1 MNPQHTLH
9 RLALAGLL
17 ATLIAT
23 HPGRGA
29 AAPATSSTLAA
40 PAPTALDR
48 AAGEAMRDWLAGR
61 PAPAAAPSADPL
73 ADWRAYRAALEIPS
87 AAAREQALRALYK
100 RTRSAMLRG
109 AILRAITENPDF
121 QSRQALFIRRYGVYA
136 NWFNRLVYSA
146 NRVVQGNLQVLA
158 QLTVEGLNDVFGRGD
173 TDPTERRAYD
183 LMRRTQE
190 QGARRSPADQA
201 QFAKLE
207 RAVLRA
213 LAESDLDLA
222 QYLLKAGDPEGAAFY
237 AAQAH
242 ELRPDWAKA
251 ESVRLKADADVA
263 RLRRDQIASTQVG
276 YPDRPVTEASPELL
290 RGTLT
295 NKIPPPETLP
305 ESERL
310 VASALRT
317 LPPPTAGQATM
328 MRPWRE
334 LLRRNPTP
342 GDYSQRWLSALA
354 SDPQSNIDQRLA
366 EARATRRTGTLRYI
380 FIGPERARERAY
392 KTATWLTT
400 AWSALQ
406 NVGVFY
412 VFEVLGRT
420 GRAVWAPPVP
430 AEEVI
435 DAQAAWL
442 RQAPDQKSKEARK
455 IAESLY
461 KAYLDQ
467 GRYDDARRVL
477 TETGQLDPGRAAKI
491 NKTEAGGLLD
501 TARALPAG
509 TERQAVIARIQALAP
524 GSRAARRAAKII
536 EDEKKRAELRTL
548 NLSWEAMTRWTGA
561 KPPCGLPGEAAWFDG
576 LRANGEAAPEGLVF
590 EHRDGAPDLT
600 LRYPVNYANDQRV
613 FQVKHEFKRLPAS
626 IRQWFELSA
635 NQDAAARQT
644 IKQLHRLPI
653 PFAVEG
659 GAGPSGVDVYPK
671 LLPIQTKPGEI
682 ELYR

>member
-1 MNPQHTLH
+1 MNLQRPLR
-9 RLALAGLL
+9 RLALASAL
-17 ATLIAT
+17 AIMITT
-23 HPGRGA
+23 HSGRSLA
-29 AAPATSSTLAA
+29 AAPAPS
-40 PAPTALDR
+40 ALDR
-48 AAGEAMRDWLAGR
+48 AAGEEARAWLAGR
-61 PAPAAAPSADPL
+61 PAPASAAAPSAAPSTDPL
-73 ADWRAYRAALEIPS
+73 ADWRAYRAALAIPS
-87 AAAREQALRALYK
+87 ATAREQALRAIYK

-109 AILRAITENPDF
+109 VILRAITENPEF

-146 NRVVQGNLQVLA
+146 NRVVQGNLQALA
-158 QLTVEGLNDVFGRGD
+158 QLTVEGLNDAFGHSE
-173 TDPTERRAYD
+173 TDPTQRRAYD
-183 LMRRTQE
+183 LMRRAQE
-190 QGARRSPADQA
+190 QGARRSPEDQA
-201 QFAKLE
+201 EFAKLE

-213 LAESDLDLA
+213 LAQSDLDLA
-222 QYLLKAGDPEGAAFY
+222 QYLLKAGDPEGASFY

-242 ELRPDWAKA
+242 ELRPEWGKA

-276 YPDRPVTEASPELL
+276 YPDRPVTQASPELL
-290 RGTLT
+290 RGILT
-295 NKIPPPETLP
+295 GKTPRPETLP

-310 VASALRT
+310 VASAIRS

-328 MRPWRE
+328 TRPWRE
-334 LLRRNPTP
+334 MLQHNPTP
-342 GDYSQRWLSALA
+342 NDYSQRWLSAVA
-354 SDPQSNIDQRLA
+354 TDPQTSIDQRLA
-366 EARATRRTGTLRYI
+366 EARATRRSGTLRYI
-380 FIGPERARERAY
+380 FIGPERPREQVY
-392 KTATWLTT
+392 KTATWFTT

-412 VFEVLGRT
+412 VFEVMGRT
-420 GRAVWAPPVP
+420 GRAIWAPPVP

-442 RQAPDQKSKEARK
+442 RQAPDLKSKESRK

-461 KAYLDQ
+461 KAYLEQ

-477 TETGQLDPGRAAKI
+477 TTTGQLDPGRADKI
-491 NKTEAGGLLD
+491 NKAEAGGLLD

-509 TERQAVIARIQALAP
+509 AERQAVIERIQKLAP
-524 GSRAARRAAKII
+524 GSGAARKAAKII
-536 EDEKKRAELRTL
+536 EDEKKHAELRTL
-548 NLSWEAMTRWTGA
+548 NLNWDAMTRWTGA

-576 LRANGEAAPEGLVF
+576 SLANGEAAPEGLTF
-590 EHRDGAPDLT
+590 EHRDGDADLT
-600 LRYPVNYANDQRV
+600 VRYPVNYPGEQRV
-613 FQVKHEFKRLPAS
+613 FQVRHEFKRLPAS

-635 NQDAAARQT
+635 NQDTAARQT

-659 GAGPSGVDVYPK
+659 DAGASGVDVYPK
-671 LLPIQTKPGEI
+671 LLPIQSKPGEI